1 MGIMKAETSIV
12 IVDAHPIFRHGLRQI
27 IEAAPGFK
35 VVGEA
40 GDGETGLALIEQCQP
55 TVAILDID
63 MPKVDGFELAQ
74 TLHDRKL
81 PVKIVFLT
89 LHAEEDFVNLA
100 LDLDVPGYVLKESA
114 INDIVACLRAV
125 LAGQTYLSP
134 SVTSVLVNRRRRADS
149 LLEHQPGLK
158 DLTPTER
165 KVLKLIA
172 EYKTSKDIAEELSI
186 SYRTVENHR
195 TNICTKLDLHGS
207 HALIKFALRHKSELA

>member
-12 IVDAHPIFRHGLRQI
+12 IVDDHPIFRHGLRQI

-40 GDGETGLALIEQCQP
+40 SDGEAGLALIEQCQP

-74 TLHDRKL
+74 TLQDRRL
-81 PVKIVFLT
+81 PVKIIFLT

-100 LDLDVPGYVLKESA
+100 LDLEVPGYVLKESA

-125 LAGQTYLSP
+125 LSGQTYLSP
-134 SVTSVLVNRRRRADS
+134 SVTSVLLNRRRRADAF
-149 LLEHQPGLK
+149 LEHQPGLK

-165 KVLKLIA
+165 KVLRLIA

-207 HALIKFALRHKSELA
+207 HALIKFALRHKSELS